1 MLTMCHEISYL
12 ILRNSC
18 ETSATVVFSFCIG
31 TRMPTQTGERVQ
43 ITCGASETLWIAL
56 GPKPELGLAF
66 LMPPSCHQLE
76 PIICYLFSTLGR
88 RGSCAVQHRATSPF
102 RMSI

>member
-1 MLTMCHEISYL
+1 MCHEISYL

-31 TRMPTQTGERVQ
+31 KRMLRQTGGSVQ
-43 ITCGASETLWIAL
+43 IACGASETLWIAL

-66 LMPPSCHQLE
+66 LVPPSCHQLE
-76 PIICYLFSTLGR
+76 PIICYLLSTLGR
-88 RGSCAVQHRATSPF
+88 RGSCAVQHRATSRF
-102 RMSI
+102 E